1 MEGMGRKFKEL
12 MVDEV
17 AELVKD
23 SPYLFF
29 VNFKELPVSKV
40 ESLRRLL
47 KKSASD
53 LKVVKNSILK
63 LALKKRKLE
72 PLCELV
78 ESSCAVTFGRNDPIK
93 TSKILYDFS
102 RAEEGLTIR
111 GGYVDGQLLLADKIK
126 ELAMLPSREVLLARV
141 VSTIKAPISGLVNVL
156 KGNLQ
161 KLVYVLDAV
170 SKKEEKYG
178 RGKREDRT

>member
-1 MEGMGRKFKEL
+1 MERIGRKFREL

-17 AELVKD
+17 EGFVKD

-29 VNFKELPVSKV
+29 VNFQKLPVSKM
-40 ESLRRLL
+40 ESLKRSL
-47 KKSASD
+47 KRSSSD

-72 PLCELV
+72 PLCEFI
-78 ESSCAVTFGRNDPIK
+78 EGFCGVTFGRNDPIK

-102 RAEEGLTIR
+102 RTEEGFTIK
-111 GGYVDGQLLLADKIK
+111 GGYIDGQVLVADRIK
-126 ELAMLPSREVLLARV
+126 ELAMLPSREGLLAKFV
-141 VSTIKAPISGLVNVL
+141 GSMKSPMNGLVNVL

-161 KLVYVLDAV
+161 KLVYILDV
-170 SKKEEKYG
+170 ISKKG
-178 RGKREDRT
+178 G

>member
-1 MEGMGRKFKEL
+1 MERIGRKFREL

-17 AELVKD
+17 EGFVKD

-40 ESLRRLL
+40 QSLRRSLR
-47 KKSASD
+47 KTSSE

-78 ESSCAVTFGRNDPIK
+78 EGSCGVTFGKNDPIK
-93 TSKILYDFS
+93 VSKILYDFS
-102 RAEEGLTIR
+102 RAEEGLTIK
-111 GGYVDGQLLLADKIK
+111 GGYVDGQVLMADRIK
-126 ELAMLPSREVLLARV
+126 ELAMLPSREVLLAKLIA
-141 VSTIKAPISGLVNVL
+141 TIKAPLSRLVNVL
-156 KGNLQ
+156 NGNSQ
-161 KLVYVLDAV
+161 KLVYILSAI
-170 SKKEEKYG
+170 SEKEEKG
-178 RGKREDRT
+178 G